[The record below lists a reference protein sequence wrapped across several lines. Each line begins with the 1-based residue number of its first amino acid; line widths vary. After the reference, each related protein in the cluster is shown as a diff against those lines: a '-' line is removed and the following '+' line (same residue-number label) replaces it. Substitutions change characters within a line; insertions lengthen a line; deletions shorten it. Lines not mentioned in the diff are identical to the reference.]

1 MLSPPESGEVQPD
14 LNALTTGDATPPF
27 PYATIN
33 ARLIAIVL
41 TLAVPLNIVVVAVIW
56 SLVSAANETQRASL
70 LYSARS
76 VAAAVDAELGKY
88 IALAQVLSH
97 SPALLEDS
105 IDAFEGEL
113 RRGLSADPEL
123 WAVVADVSGRLLVN
137 TTRLRG
143 QPLLSPTRSK
153 EGLAAQNEAFE
164 TRSVVVSDVFMG
176 PDQRWAATANI
187 PIFKNGQPF
196 RALAITMHTRRFL
209 DLVAF
214 QEMPKHWLV
223 AIRDAQGRLVVRL
236 PDHDRRVGQLAYE
249 RVRAIKDQD
258 GLFDLVTP
266 EGDRMI
272 LANARSNVS
281 GWTAG
286 VGAKTADLQAAVLG
300 TVGWA
305 IALGGVISL
314 LSLMFALW
322 IARRITR
329 PLAELRENA
338 AALLTDPQVPF
349 ESGVPELCELWATL
363 KRAAASRF
371 RSDAMLRKSEKRLSQ
386 IINTYN
392 GYIGL
397 VGKDGR
403 VEEANVQ
410 MLQAIG
416 APREAVIGQ
425 PFAVAPCWANSP
437 MPELIARCLAGETIR
452 RDLQYA
458 ARGGEIR
465 WIDFQVTPLRA
476 PDGGIDGVVPSG
488 YDITDRKRAEDAL
501 HKSEARFRSLYEHA
515 FAGITISD
523 WNGRFQQCNPA
534 FCALVGYS
542 ENELRGAHFGSLI
555 HPDDRD
561 NNVDRDRRLRNGE
574 VNAIEIENRYVHKNG
589 QPVWVRKIMSTLPDE
604 TGKPAQV
611 LVLAIDISE
620 RKRQDEL
627 LRRSEARFRNLYE
640 HALAVIAV
648 SDWDGRLQ
656 QCNPAFCA
664 LVGYSENELRGV
676 HFSELVHPDDRD
688 PNSDRGLRAGEVSA
702 IEIENRY
709 VHKNGQPVWVRKII
723 STLPDETG
731 KPSQFFALAIDITER
746 KRQEELLHR
755 SEARFRNLYEYALAG
770 ITLSDWNGQLEQC
783 NPAFCT
789 LVGYSESELRG
800 KHLGILLHPDD
811 RDDNIDKVRRLRRGE
826 MAAVEFENRFIHKNG
841 QPVWVR
847 KIISTLPDE
856 TGKPSQL
863 FALAI
868 DISERKQ
875 KEELLRESEARLQ
888 FALDAGGAGMWES
901 SLESEEV
908 IASDRALTLHGLLPG
923 GPVTQEDA
931 LATVHPDDRP
941 KVEQALRDTL
951 ETGAPFHVEYRFQ
964 QSDGSVRWLDSQA
977 KLRETGGQRRL
988 IGLVRDISRRK
999 ASEATIQTSKIR
1011 LQLAL
1016 DAARLGWWLYDP
1028 VQGTASWDERFKAI
1042 FDIVEPRADV
1052 ASIMARVPPED
1063 AARVC
1068 ATAAAAL
1075 NPVDPKPFVGEYR
1088 VQRISGESRW
1098 IEVYGMA
1105 TFEGSGEARRAVLM
1119 VGTAADITER
1129 KRAEERQLLL
1139 MRELNHR
1146 TKNLLSVVQSIANQT
1161 VASNPSDFAERF
1173 SRRIQAL
1180 SANQDLLV
1188 RSEWRGVEIEDLVR
1202 AQLAHFA
1209 DLIGARIVIEGPHL
1223 SVTPSAAQSIGMA
1236 LHELATN
1243 AGKYGSLSDDHG
1255 GVTIDWRLEDGQ
1267 FSIGWI
1273 EHDGPHVK
1281 PPKRRGFGSTIISA
1295 VAEASVGGEVKL
1307 DYASTGVVWRLKCSA
1322 SKALS
1327 LGA

>member
-1 MLSPPESGEVQPD
+1 MLSPLQSGEVHPD

-27 PYATIN
+27 PRVTIN

-41 TLAVPLNIVVVAVIW
+41 TLAVPLNIVVAAVIW

-97 SPALLEDS
+97 SPALLDDS
-105 IDAFEGEL
+105 IDAFESEL

-123 WAVVADVSGRLLVN
+123 WAIVADVSGRLLVN
-137 TTRLRG
+137 TTRARG

-153 EGLAAQNEAFE
+153 EGLAAQNEAFA
-164 TRSVVVSDVFMG
+164 TGSVVVSDVFLG
-176 PDQRWAATANI
+176 PDERWAATANI

-214 QEMPKHWLV
+214 QDMPKNWLV
-223 AIRDAQGRLVVRL
+223 AIRDTQGRLVVRL
-236 PDHDRRVGQLAYE
+236 PNHDRRVGQLVYE

-258 GLFDLVTP
+258 GLFDIVMSG
-266 EGDRMI
+266 GDPII
-272 LANARSNVS
+272 LANSHSNVS
-281 GWTAG
+281 GWTTG
-286 VGAKTADLQAAVLG
+286 IGAKTADLQAAVLG

-305 IALGGVISL
+305 IALGGIISL

-329 PLAELRENA
+329 PLAELRETA
-338 AALLTDPQVPF
+338 GALLTDPQLPF
-349 ESGVPELCELWATL
+349 ESGVPELCELWVTL
-363 KRAAASRF
+363 KRAAANRF
-371 RSDAMLRKSEKRLSQ
+371 RSDAMLRSSEKRLSQ

-392 GYIGL
+392 GHVGL
-397 VGKDGR
+397 LDKDGR
-403 VEEANVQ
+403 IEEANVH
-410 MLQAIG
+410 MLRAIG

-452 RDLQYA
+452 RDLQYVS
-458 ARGGEIR
+458 RSGEIR

-476 PDGGIDGVVPSG
+476 ADGGIDGVVPSG

-501 HKSEARFRSLYEHA
+501 
-515 FAGITISD
+515 
-523 WNGRFQQCNPA
+523 
-534 FCALVGYS
+534 
-542 ENELRGAHFGSLI
+542 
-555 HPDDRD
+555 
-561 NNVDRDRRLRNGE
+561 
-574 VNAIEIENRYVHKNG
+574 
-589 QPVWVRKIMSTLPDE
+589 
-604 TGKPAQV
+604 
-611 LVLAIDISE
+611 
-620 RKRQDEL
+620 
-627 LRRSEARFRNLYE
+627 RRSEARFRNLYE
-640 HALAVIAV
+640 HALAGIALL
-648 SDWDGRLQ
+648 DWDGRFQ
-656 QCNPAFCA
+656 QCNPTFCD
-664 LVGYSENELRGV
+664 LVGYSEDELRGL
-676 HFSELVHPDDRD
+676 HFSALIYPDDRRED
-688 PNSDRGLRAGEVSA
+688 SDRDLRGGAVNA

-709 VHKNGQPVWVRKII
+709 VHKSGRPVWVRKII
-723 STLPDETG
+723 STLPDESG
-731 KPSQFFALAIDITER
+731 KPSQFF
-746 KRQEELLHR
+746 
-755 SEARFRNLYEYALAG
+755 
-770 ITLSDWNGQLEQC
+770 
-783 NPAFCT
+783 
-789 LVGYSESELRG
+789 V
-800 KHLGILLHPDD
+800 
-811 RDDNIDKVRRLRRGE
+811 
-826 MAAVEFENRFIHKNG
+826 
-841 QPVWVR
+841 
-847 KIISTLPDE
+847 
-856 TGKPSQL
+856 
-863 FALAI
+863 LAI
-868 DISERKQ
+868 DISERKRQ
-875 KEELLRESEARLQ
+875 EELLRESEARLQ
-888 FALDAGGAGMWES
+888 LALEAGGAGMWES
-901 SLESEEV
+901 LLESGEI
-908 IASDRALTLHGLLPG
+908 IATSRALTMHGLPPG
-923 GPVTQEDA
+923 SLMTQDKA
-931 LATVHPDDRP
+931 LATVHPEDRP
-941 KVEQALRDTL
+941 NVEQALRETL
-951 ETGAPFHVEYRFQ
+951 ETGAPFHVEYRSPQ
-964 QSDGSVRWLDSQA
+964 PDGSIRWLDSQA

-988 IGLVRDISRRK
+988 IGLVRDVSRRK
-999 ASEATIQTSKIR
+999 ASEATIRTSQTR

-1042 FDIVEPRADV
+1042 FDVVAPGTDV

-1063 AARVC
+1063 ASRVC
-1068 ATAAAAL
+1068 AAAAAAL
-1075 NPVDPKPFVGEYR
+1075 NPIDPKPFVGEYR
-1088 VQRISGESRW
+1088 IQRTDGEIRW

-1105 TFEGSGEARRAVLM
+1105 TFEGSGYARRAVIM

-1188 RSEWRGVEIEDLVR
+1188 RSEWRGVEIEALVR

-1209 DLIGARIVIEGPHL
+1209 DLIGERIMIEGPHL

-1255 GVTIDWRLEDGQ
+1255 SVTIDWRVDDGQ

-1273 EHDGPHVK
+1273 EQDGPRVK

-1295 VAEASVGGEVKL
+1295 VAEASVGGEVEL

>member
-1 MLSPPESGEVQPD
+1 
-14 LNALTTGDATPPF
+14 
-27 PYATIN
+27 
-33 ARLIAIVL
+33 
-41 TLAVPLNIVVVAVIW
+41 
-56 SLVSAANETQRASL
+56 
-70 LYSARS
+70 
-76 VAAAVDAELGKY
+76 
-88 IALAQVLSH
+88 
-97 SPALLEDS
+97 
-105 IDAFEGEL
+105 
-113 RRGLSADPEL
+113 
-123 WAVVADVSGRLLVN
+123 
-137 TTRLRG
+137 
-143 QPLLSPTRSK
+143 
-153 EGLAAQNEAFE
+153 
-164 TRSVVVSDVFMG
+164 
-176 PDQRWAATANI
+176 
-187 PIFKNGQPF
+187 
-196 RALAITMHTRRFL
+196 
-209 DLVAF
+209 
-214 QEMPKHWLV
+214 
-223 AIRDAQGRLVVRL
+223 
-236 PDHDRRVGQLAYE
+236 
-249 RVRAIKDQD
+249 
-258 GLFDLVTP
+258 
-266 EGDRMI
+266 
-272 LANARSNVS
+272 
-281 GWTAG
+281 
-286 VGAKTADLQAAVLG
+286 
-300 TVGWA
+300 
-305 IALGGVISL
+305 
-314 LSLMFALW
+314 MFALW

-329 PLAELRENA
+329 PLAELREKA
-338 AALLTDPQVPF
+338 GALLTDPQVPF

-371 RSDAMLRKSEKRLSQ
+371 RSDAMLRRSEKRFSQ

-392 GYIGL
+392 GYVGL
-397 VGKDGR
+397 LDKYGR

-416 APREAVIGQ
+416 APREALTGQ
-425 PFAVAPCWANSP
+425 PFAVAPCWTNSP

-476 PDGGIDGVVPSG
+476 ADGGIDGVVPSG

-501 HKSEARFRSLYEHA
+501 
-515 FAGITISD
+515 
-523 WNGRFQQCNPA
+523 
-534 FCALVGYS
+534 
-542 ENELRGAHFGSLI
+542 
-555 HPDDRD
+555 
-561 NNVDRDRRLRNGE
+561 
-574 VNAIEIENRYVHKNG
+574 
-589 QPVWVRKIMSTLPDE
+589 
-604 TGKPAQV
+604 
-611 LVLAIDISE
+611 
-620 RKRQDEL
+620 
-627 LRRSEARFRNLYE
+627 RRSEARFRNLYE
-640 HALAVIAV
+640 HALAGIAV
-648 SDWDGRLQ
+648 SDWNGQLQ

-676 HFSELVHPDDRD
+676 HFSALVHPDDRD
-688 PNSDRGLRAGEVSA
+688 PNSDMGLRTGEVSA

-709 VHKNGQPVWVRKII
+709 VHKNGQPVWVRKIV

-731 KPSQFFALAIDITER
+731 NPSQFFALAIDISER

-770 ITLSDWNGQLEQC
+770 ITLSDWDGRLEQC
-783 NPAFCT
+783 NPAFST

-800 KHLGILLHPDD
+800 KHLGLLLHPDD

-826 MAAVEFENRFIHKNG
+826 MAAVEFENRFIHKSG
-841 QPVWVR
+841 RPVWVR

-856 TGKPSQL
+856 TGKPAQL
-863 FALAI
+863 LALAI

-888 FALDAGGAGMWES
+888 LALDAGDAGMWES
-901 SLESEEV
+901 SLEGEEI
-908 IASDRALTLHGLLPG
+908 IATDRTFAMYGLPPG
-923 GPVTQEDA
+923 GPVTQDKA
-931 LATVHPDDRP
+931 LAAVHPDDRP

-964 QSDGSVRWLDSQA
+964 HRDGSVRWLDSQA

-999 ASEATIQTSKIR
+999 ASEATIQTSQIR

-1028 VQGTASWDERFKAI
+1028 LQGTASWDERFKAI
-1042 FDIVEPRADV
+1042 FDIVDPQTDV

-1063 AARVC
+1063 ASRVC

-1088 VQRISGESRW
+1088 IQRANGEIRW

-1161 VASNPSDFAERF
+1161 VASTPSDFAERF

-1188 RSEWRGVEIEDLVR
+1188 RSEWRGVEVEALVR

-1255 GVTIDWRLEDGQ
+1255 GVTIDWRLEGGQ

-1273 EHDGPHVK
+1273 EHDGPSVQ

-1295 VAEASVGGEVKL
+1295 VAEASVGGEVEL

-1322 SKALS
+1322 SNALS
-1327 LGA
+1327 LEA

>member
-1 MLSPPESGEVQPD
+1 MLSPPESGEVQQD

-105 IDAFEGEL
+105 IDALEDEL
-113 RRGLSADPEL
+113 RRGLSADPDL

-137 TTRLRG
+137 TTRPRG
-143 QPLLSPTRSK
+143 QPLLSRTRSK

-164 TRSVVVSDVFMG
+164 TRSVVISDVFMG
-176 PDQRWAATANI
+176 ADQRWAATANI
-187 PIFKNGQPF
+187 PIFKNGEPF
-196 RALAITMHTRRFL
+196 RALAITVHTRRFL

-214 QEMPKHWLV
+214 QDMPKSWLV
-223 AIRDAQGRLVVRL
+223 AIRDTQGRLVVRL
-236 PDHDRRVGQLAYE
+236 PDLDRRVGQLAYE

-258 GLFDLVTP
+258 GLFDLVTS
-266 EGDRMI
+266 EGDPII
-272 LANARSNVS
+272 LANTRSNVS
-281 GWTAG
+281 GWTTG
-286 VGAKTADLQAAVLG
+286 IGAKTADLQAAVLG

-305 IALGGVISL
+305 IALGGIISL
-314 LSLMFALW
+314 LSLGFALW

-329 PLAELRENA
+329 PLAELREKA
-338 AALLTDPQVPF
+338 GALLTDPQVPF

-392 GYIGL
+392 GYVGL
-397 VGKDGR
+397 VDKNGR
-403 VEEANVQ
+403 IEEANVQ

-425 PFAVAPCWANSP
+425 PFADAPCWTYSP
-437 MPELIARCLAGETIR
+437 MYELIARCLAGETVR

-458 ARGGEIR
+458 VRGGEIR
-465 WIDFQVTPLRA
+465 WIDFQVTPLRGA
-476 PDGGIDGVVPSG
+476 DGGIDGVVPSG

-501 HKSEARFRSLYEHA
+501 
-515 FAGITISD
+515 
-523 WNGRFQQCNPA
+523 
-534 FCALVGYS
+534 
-542 ENELRGAHFGSLI
+542 
-555 HPDDRD
+555 
-561 NNVDRDRRLRNGE
+561 
-574 VNAIEIENRYVHKNG
+574 
-589 QPVWVRKIMSTLPDE
+589 
-604 TGKPAQV
+604 
-611 LVLAIDISE
+611 
-620 RKRQDEL
+620 
-627 LRRSEARFRNLYE
+627 RRSEARFRNLYE
-640 HALAVIAV
+640 HALAGIAV

-664 LVGYSENELRGV
+664 LVGYSENELRGM
-676 HFSELVHPDDRD
+676 HFSALVYPDDRD
-688 PNSDRGLRAGEVSA
+688 PNSDRGLRTGEVNA

-731 KPSQFFALAIDITER
+731 KPSQFFALAIDIT
-746 KRQEELLHR
+746 
-755 SEARFRNLYEYALAG
+755 
-770 ITLSDWNGQLEQC
+770 
-783 NPAFCT
+783 
-789 LVGYSESELRG
+789 
-800 KHLGILLHPDD
+800 
-811 RDDNIDKVRRLRRGE
+811 
-826 MAAVEFENRFIHKNG
+826 
-841 QPVWVR
+841 
-847 KIISTLPDE
+847 
-856 TGKPSQL
+856 
-863 FALAI
+863 
-868 DISERKQ
+868 ERKQ

-908 IASDRALTLHGLLPG
+908 IASDRALTLHGLRPG
-923 GPVTQEDA
+923 SPMTQDKA
-931 LATVHPDDRP
+931 FATVHPDDRP

-951 ETGAPFHVEYRFQ
+951 ETGAPFHVEYRPLQ
-964 QSDGSVRWLDSQA
+964 PDGSVRWLDSQA

-1042 FDIVEPRADV
+1042 FDIVAPETDV
-1052 ASIMARVPPED
+1052 ASIMARAPPED

-1088 VQRISGESRW
+1088 VQRISGEIRW

-1105 TFEGSGEARRAVLM
+1105 TFEGTGEARRPVLM

-1281 PPKRRGFGSTIISA
+1281 PPKRRGFGKHDNF
-1295 VAEASVGGEVKL
+1295 GRGRGK
-1307 DYASTGVVWRLKCSA
+1307 
-1322 SKALS
+1322 
-1327 LGA
+1327 

>member
-27 PYATIN
+27 PRATIN

-76 VAAAVDAELGKY
+76 IAAAVDAELGKY

-97 SPALLEDS
+97 SPTLLEDG

-143 QPLLSPTRSK
+143 QPLLSPARSN

-164 TRSVVVSDVFMG
+164 TRSVVVSDVFLG

-187 PIFKNGQPF
+187 PVFKNGQPF

-214 QEMPKHWLV
+214 QEMPKNWVV
-223 AIRDAQGRLVVRL
+223 AIRDTQGRLVVRL

-249 RVRAIKDQD
+249 QVRTIMKQD
-258 GLFDLVTP
+258 GLFELVSQ
-266 EGDRMI
+266 EGDQVI
-272 LANARSNVS
+272 LANAHSNVS

-286 VGAKTADLQAAVLG
+286 IAAKTADLRAAVLG
-300 TVGWA
+300 PAGWA
-305 IALGGVISL
+305 IALGGIISL

-322 IARRITR
+322 RGRRTPR
-329 PLAELRENA
+329 PIAELREKA
-338 AALLTDPQVPF
+338 GALLTDPQVPF

-386 IINTYN
+386 IINPSN
-392 GYIGL
+392 GYVGL
-397 VGKDGR
+397 VDKDGR
-403 VEEANVQ
+403 MTEANVQ

-437 MPELIARCLAGETIR
+437 MPELTARCLAGETIR
-452 RDLQYA
+452 LDLQYA
-458 ARGGEIR
+458 GRGGEMR

-501 HKSEARFRSLYEHA
+501 HKSEARFRNLYEHA
-515 FAGITISD
+515 FAGITLSD
-523 WNGRFQQCNPA
+523 GDGRF
-534 FCALVGYS
+534 
-542 ENELRGAHFGSLI
+542 
-555 HPDDRD
+555 
-561 NNVDRDRRLRNGE
+561 
-574 VNAIEIENRYVHKNG
+574 
-589 QPVWVRKIMSTLPDE
+589 
-604 TGKPAQV
+604 
-611 LVLAIDISE
+611 
-620 RKRQDEL
+620 
-627 LRRSEARFRNLYE
+627 
-640 HALAVIAV
+640 
-648 SDWDGRLQ
+648 Q

-676 HFSELVHPDDRD
+676 HFSALVHPDDRD

-731 KPSQFFALAIDITER
+731 KPSQFFALAIDI
-746 KRQEELLHR
+746 
-755 SEARFRNLYEYALAG
+755 
-770 ITLSDWNGQLEQC
+770 
-783 NPAFCT
+783 
-789 LVGYSESELRG
+789 
-800 KHLGILLHPDD
+800 
-811 RDDNIDKVRRLRRGE
+811 
-826 MAAVEFENRFIHKNG
+826 
-841 QPVWVR
+841 
-847 KIISTLPDE
+847 
-856 TGKPSQL
+856 
-863 FALAI
+863 
-868 DISERKQ
+868 SERKQ

-901 SLESEEV
+901 SLESGEI
-908 IASDRALTLHGLLPG
+908 IATDRAFAMHGLPPG
-923 GPVTQEDA
+923 SPMTQDKA

-941 KVEQALRDTL
+941 NVEQALHDTL

-964 QSDGSVRWLDSQA
+964 HSDGTVRWLDSQA

-1028 VQGTASWDERFKAI
+1028 LQGTASWDERFKAI
-1042 FDIVEPRADV
+1042 FDIVAPGADL
-1052 ASIMARVPPED
+1052 ASIMAFVPPEEP
-1063 AARVC
+1063 ARVC
-1068 ATAAAAL
+1068 STAAAAL

-1088 VQRISGESRW
+1088 VQRISGEIRW

-1105 TFEGSGEARRAVLM
+1105 TFEGSGEAGRAGLM
-1119 VGTAADITER
+1119 VA
-1129 KRAEERQLLL
+1129 
-1139 MRELNHR
+1139 
-1146 TKNLLSVVQSIANQT
+1146 
-1161 VASNPSDFAERF
+1161 
-1173 SRRIQAL
+1173 
-1180 SANQDLLV
+1180 
-1188 RSEWRGVEIEDLVR
+1188 
-1202 AQLAHFA
+1202 
-1209 DLIGARIVIEGPHL
+1209 
-1223 SVTPSAAQSIGMA
+1223 
-1236 LHELATN
+1236 
-1243 AGKYGSLSDDHG
+1243 
-1255 GVTIDWRLEDGQ
+1255 
-1267 FSIGWI
+1267 
-1273 EHDGPHVK
+1273 
-1281 PPKRRGFGSTIISA
+1281 
-1295 VAEASVGGEVKL
+1295 
-1307 DYASTGVVWRLKCSA
+1307 
-1322 SKALS
+1322 
-1327 LGA
+1327 

>member
-70 LYSARS
+70 LYSAGS
-76 VAAAVDAELGKY
+76 LAGAGDAEVGKY

-113 RRGLSADPEL
+113 RRGLSADPDL
-123 WAVVADVSGRLLVN
+123 WAVVADVSGRLIVN
-137 TTRLRG
+137 TTRPRG

-153 EGLAAQNEAFE
+153 EGMAAQNEAFE
-164 TRSVVVSDVFMG
+164 TRSVVVSDVFLG
-176 PDQRWAATANI
+176 PDQRWAATTNI

-196 RALAITMHTRRFL
+196 RALAITVHTRRFL

-214 QEMPKHWLV
+214 QDMPKSWLV
-223 AIRDAQGRLVVRL
+223 AIRDTQGRLVVRL
-236 PDHDRRVGQLAYE
+236 PNHDRRFGQLAYE

-305 IALGGVISL
+305 IALGGIISL
-314 LSLMFALW
+314 LSLGFALW

-329 PLAELRENA
+329 PLAELREKA
-338 AALLTDPQVPF
+338 GALLTDPQVPF

-392 GYIGL
+392 GYVGL
-397 VGKDGR
+397 LDKNGR

-425 PFAVAPCWANSP
+425 PFADAPCWTYSP
-437 MPELIARCLAGETIR
+437 MYELTARCLAGETIR
-452 RDLQYA
+452 LDLQYA
-458 ARGGEIR
+458 GRGGEMR

-561 NNVDRDRRLRNGE
+561 NNVDRDRRLRSGE
-574 VNAIEIENRYVHKNG
+574 VDAIEIENRYVHKNG

-627 LRRSEARFRNLYE
+627 LQKSEARFRNLYE
-640 HALAVIAV
+640 HALAGIAV

-656 QCNPAFCA
+656 
-664 LVGYSENELRGV
+664 
-676 HFSELVHPDDRD
+676 
-688 PNSDRGLRAGEVSA
+688 
-702 IEIENRY
+702 
-709 VHKNGQPVWVRKII
+709 
-723 STLPDETG
+723 
-731 KPSQFFALAIDITER
+731 
-746 KRQEELLHR
+746 
-755 SEARFRNLYEYALAG
+755 
-770 ITLSDWNGQLEQC
+770 QC

-875 KEELLRESEARLQ
+875 KEELLHRSEARFRNLY
-888 FALDAGGAGMWES
+888 E
-901 SLESEEV
+901 
-908 IASDRALTLHGLLPG
+908 H
-923 GPVTQEDA
+923 A
-931 LATVHPDDRP
+931 LAGIALSDWEGRLQQCNPAFCALVGYSENELRGVHFSALVHPDDLDPNSDRG
-941 KVEQALRDTL
+941 LRTGEVSAIEIENRYVHKNAQTVWVRKIISTL
-951 ETGAPFHVEYRFQ
+951 PDETGKP
-964 QSDGSVRWLDSQA
+964 SQFFA
-977 KLRETGGQRRL
+977 
-988 IGLVRDISRRK
+988 
-999 ASEATIQTSKIR
+999 
-1011 LQLAL
+1011 LA
-1016 DAARLGWWLYDP
+1016 
-1028 VQGTASWDERFKAI
+1028 I
-1042 FDIVEPRADV
+1042 
-1052 ASIMARVPPED
+1052 
-1063 AARVC
+1063 
-1068 ATAAAAL
+1068 
-1075 NPVDPKPFVGEYR
+1075 
-1088 VQRISGESRW
+1088 
-1098 IEVYGMA
+1098 
-1105 TFEGSGEARRAVLM
+1105 
-1119 VGTAADITER
+1119 DITER
-1129 KRAEERQLLL
+1129 KRQEELL
-1139 MRELNHR
+1139 H
-1146 TKNLLSVVQSIANQT
+1146 
-1161 VASNPSDFAERF
+1161 
-1173 SRRIQAL
+1173 
-1180 SANQDLLV
+1180 
-1188 RSEWRGVEIEDLVR
+1188 RSEARFRNLYEY
-1202 AQLAHFA
+1202 ALAG
-1209 DLIGARIVIEGPHL
+1209 I
-1223 SVTPSAAQSIGMA
+1223 T
-1236 LHELATN
+1236 
-1243 AGKYGSLSDDHG
+1243 LSDWNG
-1255 GVTIDWRLEDGQ
+1255 R
-1267 FSIGWI
+1267 
-1273 EHDGPHVK
+1273 
-1281 PPKRRGFGSTIISA
+1281 
-1295 VAEASVGGEVKL
+1295 
-1307 DYASTGVVWRLKCSA
+1307 
-1322 SKALS
+1322 
-1327 LGA
+1327 

>member
-1 MLSPPESGEVQPD
+1 MLSPPESGEVQQD

-113 RRGLSADPEL
+113 RRGLSADPDL
-123 WAVVADVSGRLLVN
+123 WAVVADVSGRLIVN
-137 TTRLRG
+137 TTRPRG

-153 EGLAAQNEAFE
+153 EGMAAQNEAFE

-187 PIFKNGQPF
+187 PIFKSGQPF
-196 RALAITMHTRRFL
+196 RALAITVHTRRFL

-214 QEMPKHWLV
+214 QDMPKSWLV
-223 AIRDAQGRLVVRL
+223 AIRDTQGRLVVRL
-236 PDHDRRVGQLAYE
+236 PNHDRRVGQLVYGP
-249 RVRAIKDQD
+249 VRAIKDQD
-258 GLFDLVTP
+258 GLFDIVTN
-266 EGDRMI
+266 EGDPII

-281 GWTAG
+281 GWTTG
-286 VGAKTADLQAAVLG
+286 IGAKTADLQAAVLG

-305 IALGGVISL
+305 IALGGIISL
-314 LSLMFALW
+314 LSLGFALW

-329 PLAELRENA
+329 PLAELREKA
-338 AALLTDPQVPF
+338 GALLTDPQVPF

-363 KRAAASRF
+363 KRAAANRF

-392 GYIGL
+392 GYVGL
-397 VGKDGR
+397 LDKNGR

-425 PFAVAPCWANSP
+425 PFADAPCWTYSP
-437 MPELIARCLAGETIR
+437 MYELTARCLAGETVR
-452 RDLQYA
+452 LDLQYA
-458 ARGGEIR
+458 GRGGEMR

-501 HKSEARFRSLYEHA
+501 HKSEARFRNLYEHA
-515 FAGITISD
+515 FAGITLSD
-523 WNGRFQQCNPA
+523 GDGRFQQCNPA
-534 FCALVGYS
+534 FCALIGYS
-542 ENELRGAHFGSLI
+542 ENELRGVHFASLI

-561 NNVDRDRRLRNGE
+561 DNVNEDRRLRNGE

-589 QPVWVRKIMSTLPDE
+589 QPVWVRKIMSPLPDE
-604 TGKPAQV
+604 TGKRAQV

-627 LRRSEARFRNLYE
+627 LRQSEARFRNLYE
-640 HALAVIAV
+640 HALAGIAV
-648 SDWDGRLQ
+648 SDWDGRLR

-676 HFSELVHPDDRD
+676 HFSALVHPDDLD
-688 PNSDRGLRAGEVSA
+688 PYSDRGLRTGEVSA

-709 VHKNGQPVWVRKII
+709 VHKNGRPVWVRKII

-731 KPSQFFALAIDITER
+731 KPSQF
-746 KRQEELLHR
+746 
-755 SEARFRNLYEYALAG
+755 
-770 ITLSDWNGQLEQC
+770 
-783 NPAFCT
+783 
-789 LVGYSESELRG
+789 
-800 KHLGILLHPDD
+800 
-811 RDDNIDKVRRLRRGE
+811 
-826 MAAVEFENRFIHKNG
+826 
-841 QPVWVR
+841 
-847 KIISTLPDE
+847 
-856 TGKPSQL
+856 

-901 SLESEEV
+901 SLERGEI
-908 IASDRALTLHGLLPG
+908 IATDRAFAMHGLPPG
-923 GPVTQEDA
+923 SPMTQDKA
-931 LATVHPDDRP
+931 LATVHADDRP

-1028 VQGTASWDERFKAI
+1028 LQGTASWDERFKAI
-1042 FDIVEPRADV
+1042 FDIAAPQTDV

-1063 AARVC
+1063 ASRVC

-1088 VQRISGESRW
+1088 MQRANGEIRW

-1161 VASNPSDFAERF
+1161 VASSPSDFAERF

-1209 DLIGARIVIEGPHL
+1209 DLIGERIMIEGPHL

-1295 VAEASVGGEVKL
+1295 VAEASVGGEVEL

-1327 LGA
+1327 VGA

>member
-1 MLSPPESGEVQPD
+1 
-14 LNALTTGDATPPF
+14 
-27 PYATIN
+27 
-33 ARLIAIVL
+33 
-41 TLAVPLNIVVVAVIW
+41 
-56 SLVSAANETQRASL
+56 
-70 LYSARS
+70 
-76 VAAAVDAELGKY
+76 
-88 IALAQVLSH
+88 
-97 SPALLEDS
+97 
-105 IDAFEGEL
+105 
-113 RRGLSADPEL
+113 
-123 WAVVADVSGRLLVN
+123 
-137 TTRLRG
+137 
-143 QPLLSPTRSK
+143 
-153 EGLAAQNEAFE
+153 
-164 TRSVVVSDVFMG
+164 
-176 PDQRWAATANI
+176 
-187 PIFKNGQPF
+187 
-196 RALAITMHTRRFL
+196 
-209 DLVAF
+209 
-214 QEMPKHWLV
+214 
-223 AIRDAQGRLVVRL
+223 
-236 PDHDRRVGQLAYE
+236 
-249 RVRAIKDQD
+249 
-258 GLFDLVTP
+258 
-266 EGDRMI
+266 
-272 LANARSNVS
+272 
-281 GWTAG
+281 
-286 VGAKTADLQAAVLG
+286 
-300 TVGWA
+300 
-305 IALGGVISL
+305 
-314 LSLMFALW
+314 
-322 IARRITR
+322 
-329 PLAELRENA
+329 
-338 AALLTDPQVPF
+338 
-349 ESGVPELCELWATL
+349 
-363 KRAAASRF
+363 
-371 RSDAMLRKSEKRLSQ
+371 
-386 IINTYN
+386 
-392 GYIGL
+392 
-397 VGKDGR
+397 
-403 VEEANVQ
+403 VQ

-425 PFAVAPCWANSP
+425 PFADAPCWTYSP
-437 MPELIARCLAGETIR
+437 MYELIARCLAGETIR
-452 RDLQYA
+452 LDLQYA
-458 ARGGEIR
+458 GRGGEIR

-476 PDGGIDGVVPSG
+476 ADGGIDGVVPSG
-488 YDITDRKRAEDAL
+488 YDITDRKQAEDAL
-501 HKSEARFRSLYEHA
+501 HKSEARFRNLYEHA
-515 FAGITISD
+515 FAGITLSD
-523 WNGRFQQCNPA
+523 GDGRFQQCNPA
-534 FCALVGYS
+534 FCALIGYS
-542 ENELRGAHFGSLI
+542 ENELRGVHFGSLI

-561 NNVDRDRRLRNGE
+561 DNVNEDRRLRNGE

-604 TGKPAQV
+604 TGKRAQV

-640 HALAVIAV
+640 HALAGIAV

-664 LVGYSENELRGV
+664 LVGYSEGELRGM
-676 HFSELVHPDDRD
+676 HFSALVHPDDRD

-709 VHKNGQPVWVRKII
+709 VHKSGRPVWVRKII
-723 STLPDETG
+723 ATLPDETG
-731 KPSQFFALAIDITER
+731 KPSQF
-746 KRQEELLHR
+746 
-755 SEARFRNLYEYALAG
+755 
-770 ITLSDWNGQLEQC
+770 
-783 NPAFCT
+783 
-789 LVGYSESELRG
+789 
-800 KHLGILLHPDD
+800 
-811 RDDNIDKVRRLRRGE
+811 
-826 MAAVEFENRFIHKNG
+826 
-841 QPVWVR
+841 
-847 KIISTLPDE
+847 
-856 TGKPSQL
+856 

-888 FALDAGGAGMWES
+888 LALDAGGAGMWES
-901 SLESEEV
+901 SLESGEI
-908 IASDRALTLHGLLPG
+908 IATDRAFAMHGLPPG
-923 GPVTQEDA
+923 SPMTQDKA
-931 LATVHPDDRP
+931 LATVYPEDRP

-964 QSDGSVRWLDSQA
+964 HSDGSMRWLDSQA

-999 ASEATIQTSKIR
+999 GSEATIQTSQIR

-1028 VQGTASWDERFKAI
+1028 LQGTASWDERFKAI
-1042 FDIVEPRADV
+1042 FDIVDPRVDV

-1088 VQRISGESRW
+1088 VQRISGENRW

-1105 TFEGSGEARRAVLM
+1105 TFEGTGEARRAVLM

-1173 SRRIQAL
+1173 SQRIQAL

-1188 RSEWRGVEIEDLVR
+1188 RSEWRGVEIEALVR

-1209 DLIGARIVIEGPHL
+1209 DLIGERIMIEGPHL

-1255 GVTIDWRLEDGQ
+1255 GVTIDWRLEGGQ

-1273 EHDGPHVK
+1273 EHDGPRVQ

-1295 VAEASVGGEVKL
+1295 VAEASVGGEVEL

-1327 LGA
+1327 VGA

>member
-1 MLSPPESGEVQPD
+1 MLSPPESGEVQSD
-14 LNALTTGDATPPF
+14 LNALTTGDATPAF
-27 PYATIN
+27 PSATIN

-41 TLAVPLNIVVVAVIW
+41 ALAVPLNIVVVAVIW
-56 SLVSAANETQRASL
+56 SLVSTADQTQRASL

-105 IDAFEGEL
+105 LDAFEGEL
-113 RRGLSADPEL
+113 RRGLPADPDL
-123 WAVVADVSGRLLVN
+123 WAIVADVDGRLLVN
-137 TTRLRG
+137 TGRLPG
-143 QPLLSPTRSK
+143 QPLLASIRTQQ
-153 EGLAAQNEAFE
+153 GIAAQSQAFE

-196 RALAITMHTRRFL
+196 RALAITVHTRRFL
-209 DLVAF
+209 DFVAF
-214 QEMPKHWLV
+214 QEMPEHWLV
-223 AIRDAQGRLVVRL
+223 AIRDTQGRLVVRL

-249 RVRAIKDQD
+249 RVRAIMDRN
-258 GLFDLVTP
+258 GVFDLVTS
-266 EGDRMI
+266 EGDPII
-272 LANARSNVS
+272 LANAHSNVS
-281 GWTAG
+281 GWTTG
-286 VGAKTADLQAAVLG
+286 IGAKTADLQAAVLG

-305 IALGGVISL
+305 IALGGIISL
-314 LSLMFALW
+314 LSLIFALW

-329 PLAELRENA
+329 PLAELREKA
-338 AALLTDPQVPF
+338 TALLTDPQVPF

-363 KRAAASRF
+363 KRAAASHF

-392 GYIGL
+392 GCVGL
-397 VGKDGR
+397 LNKDGR
-403 VEEANVQ
+403 IAEANVQ

-425 PFAVAPCWANSP
+425 PFAVAPCWAYSP

-465 WIDFQVTPLRA
+465 WMDFQVTPLRA
-476 PDGGIDGVVPSG
+476 ADGGIDGVVPSG

-501 HKSEARFRSLYEHA
+501 
-515 FAGITISD
+515 
-523 WNGRFQQCNPA
+523 
-534 FCALVGYS
+534 
-542 ENELRGAHFGSLI
+542 
-555 HPDDRD
+555 
-561 NNVDRDRRLRNGE
+561 RL
-574 VNAIEIENRYVHKNG
+574 
-589 QPVWVRKIMSTLPDE
+589 
-604 TGKPAQV
+604 
-611 LVLAIDISE
+611 
-620 RKRQDEL
+620 
-627 LRRSEARFRNLYE
+627 SEARFRNLYE
-640 HALAVIAV
+640 HALAGIAV

-656 QCNPAFCA
+656 QCNPAFCD
-664 LVGYSENELRGV
+664 LVGYAEDELRGV
-676 HFSELVHPDDRD
+676 HFSSLVHPDDRD
-688 PNSDRGLRAGEVSA
+688 PDSDRDLRSGDVNA

-709 VHKNGQPVWVRKII
+709 VHKNGRPVWVRKII
-723 STLPDETG
+723 STLPDENG
-731 KPSQFFALAIDITER
+731 KPSQFFALAIDI
-746 KRQEELLHR
+746 
-755 SEARFRNLYEYALAG
+755 
-770 ITLSDWNGQLEQC
+770 
-783 NPAFCT
+783 
-789 LVGYSESELRG
+789 
-800 KHLGILLHPDD
+800 
-811 RDDNIDKVRRLRRGE
+811 
-826 MAAVEFENRFIHKNG
+826 
-841 QPVWVR
+841 
-847 KIISTLPDE
+847 
-856 TGKPSQL
+856 
-863 FALAI
+863 
-868 DISERKQ
+868 SERKQ
-875 KEELLRESEARLQ
+875 QEELLRESEARLQ
-888 FALDAGGAGMWES
+888 LALDAGGAGMWES
-901 SLESEEV
+901 LLESGEI
-908 IASDRALTLHGLLPG
+908 IATDRALTMHGLPPG
-923 GPVTQEDA
+923 SPMTQDKA
-931 LATVHPDDRP
+931 LATVHPEDRP
-941 KVEQALRDTL
+941 TVEQALRETL
-951 ETGAPFHVEYRFQ
+951 ETGAPFHVEYR
-964 QSDGSVRWLDSQA
+964 SPHPDGSMRWLDSQA

-999 ASEATIQTSKIR
+999 ASEATIHTSQIR

-1028 VQGTASWDERFKAI
+1028 VQRTASWDERFKVI
-1042 FDIVEPRADV
+1042 FDITDPQADV
-1052 ASIMARVPPED
+1052 ASIMERVPPED
-1063 AARVC
+1063 VSRVC
-1068 ATAAAAL
+1068 AIAAAAL
-1075 NPVDPKPFVGEYR
+1075 DPLDPKPFVGEYR
-1088 VQRISGESRW
+1088 LQRTNGEIRW

-1105 TFEGSGEARRAVLM
+1105 TFEGTGEARRAVAM

-1161 VASNPSDFAERF
+1161 AASNPSDFAERF
-1173 SRRIQAL
+1173 SQRIQAL

-1209 DLIGARIVIEGPHL
+1209 DLIGERIMIEGPHL

-1255 GVTIDWRLEDGQ
+1255 NVTIDWRLENGQ

-1273 EHDGPHVK
+1273 EHDGPRVK

-1295 VAEASVGGEVKL
+1295 VAEASVGGEVEL

-1327 LGA
+1327 VGA

>member
-56 SLVSAANETQRASL
+56 SLVSAANETQRSSL

-76 VAAAVDAELGKY
+76 IAAAVDAELGKY

-392 GYIGL
+392 GYVGL
-397 VGKDGR
+397 VDKDGR

-627 LRRSEARFRNLYE
+627 LQKSEARFRNLYE
-640 HALAVIAV
+640 HALAGIAV

-723 STLPDETG
+723 STLCCIGARRD
-731 KPSQFFALAIDITER
+731 FA
-746 KRQEELLHR
+746 
-755 SEARFRNLYEYALAG
+755 
-770 ITLSDWNGQLEQC
+770 
-783 NPAFCT
+783 
-789 LVGYSESELRG
+789 
-800 KHLGILLHPDD
+800 
-811 RDDNIDKVRRLRRGE
+811 
-826 MAAVEFENRFIHKNG
+826 
-841 QPVWVR
+841 
-847 KIISTLPDE
+847 ISTSMPWPALPCRIG
-856 TGKPSQL
+856 TGSSSNATLLSAPSSVIPKASCAASIWAYSFIPMIAMTILTRFAACAEAKWPPSSLRTGSFTRTANRSGSARSYRRCPTKPASPRSFSRL
-863 FALAI
+863 PL
-868 DISERKQ
+868 ISASASR
-875 KEELLRESEARLQ
+875 RRNCC
-888 FALDAGGAGMWES
+888 

-1295 VAEASVGGEVKL
+1295 VAEASVGGEVEL

-1327 LGA
+1327 VGA

>member
-1 MLSPPESGEVQPD
+1 MLSPPESGELQQD

-41 TLAVPLNIVVVAVIW
+41 TLAVPLNIVVAAVIW
-56 SLVSAANETQRASL
+56 SMVSAANETQRASL
-70 LYSARS
+70 LYAARS

-97 SPALLEDS
+97 SPALLEDG

-164 TRSVVVSDVFMG
+164 TRSVVVSDVFLG

-187 PIFKNGQPF
+187 PVFKNGQPF

-214 QEMPKHWLV
+214 QEMPKNWVV
-223 AIRDAQGRLVVRL
+223 AIRDTQGRLVVRL

-249 RVRAIKDQD
+249 QVRTIMKQD
-258 GLFDLVTP
+258 GLFELVSR
-266 EGDRMI
+266 EGDQVI
-272 LANARSNVS
+272 LANAHSNVS

-286 VGAKTADLQAAVLG
+286 IAAKTADLRAAVFG

-305 IALGGVISL
+305 IALGGIISL

-329 PLAELRENA
+329 PLAELREKA

-363 KRAAASRF
+363 KRAAANRF

-392 GYIGL
+392 GYVGL
-397 VGKDGR
+397 LDKKGR
-403 VEEANVQ
+403 ITEANVQ
-410 MLQAIG
+410 MLQAID

-425 PFAVAPCWANSP
+425 PFADAPCWTYSP
-437 MPELIARCLAGETIR
+437 MPELIARCLAGETVR

-465 WIDFQVTPLRA
+465 WIDFQVTPLRTG
-476 PDGGIDGVVPSG
+476 DGGIDGVVPSG

-501 HKSEARFRSLYEHA
+501 HKSEARFRNLYEHA
-515 FAGITISD
+515 FAGITLSD
-523 WNGRFQQCNPA
+523 GDGRFQQCNPA
-534 FCALVGYS
+534 FCALIGYS
-542 ENELRGAHFGSLI
+542 ENELRGVHFASLI

-561 NNVDRDRRLRNGE
+561 DNVNEDRRLRNGE

-589 QPVWVRKIMSTLPDE
+589 QPVWVRKIMSPLPDE
-604 TGKPAQV
+604 TGKRAQV

-627 LRRSEARFRNLYE
+627 LRQSEARFRNLYE
-640 HALAVIAV
+640 HALAGIAV
-648 SDWDGRLQ
+648 SDWDGRLR

-676 HFSELVHPDDRD
+676 HFSALVHPDDLDRY
-688 PNSDRGLRAGEVSA
+688 SDRGLRTGEVSA

-709 VHKNGQPVWVRKII
+709 VHKNGRPVWVRKII
-723 STLPDETG
+723 STLPDESG
-731 KPSQFFALAIDITER
+731 KPSQF
-746 KRQEELLHR
+746 
-755 SEARFRNLYEYALAG
+755 
-770 ITLSDWNGQLEQC
+770 
-783 NPAFCT
+783 
-789 LVGYSESELRG
+789 
-800 KHLGILLHPDD
+800 
-811 RDDNIDKVRRLRRGE
+811 
-826 MAAVEFENRFIHKNG
+826 
-841 QPVWVR
+841 
-847 KIISTLPDE
+847 
-856 TGKPSQL
+856 

-1011 LQLAL
+1011 LLLAL

-1028 VQGTASWDERFKAI
+1028 LQGTASWDERFKAI
-1042 FDIVEPRADV
+1042 FDIAAPQTDV

-1063 AARVC
+1063 ASRVC

-1188 RSEWRGVEIEDLVR
+1188 RSEWRGVDIEDLVR

-1209 DLIGARIVIEGPHL
+1209 DLIGDRIMIDGPHL

-1255 GVTIDWRLEDGQ
+1255 GVTIGWRLEDGQ

-1273 EHDGPHVK
+1273 EHDGPRVK

-1295 VAEASVGGEVKL
+1295 VAEASVGGEVEL

-1327 LGA
+1327 VGRDEHSP